1 MRNRIGGGPAALL
14 AAAIAIAVAAPGAL
28 AAGPVAGAAR
38 VGSAPGAQLLTLDLP
53 LRADTVGL
61 ARFAAA
67 VSDPSSPEYGLYEP
81 VAMLSRQ
88 FGATPAQRRH
98 VVSYLRSVGATDVSI
113 DVTGQFADATMPVA
127 TAARVFTTGL
137 ASFRL
142 DAAAGV
148 QRFVAPTA
156 AVHLPAALV
165 GSVTGVIG
173 LDTEPFQ
180 QPQPAPLP
188 APAATPGG
196 LRGLLSRWSSG
207 SPFAS
212 TAGADVN
219 LGSGYTPR
227 TGTPAGCPQAL
238 AQPNGF
244 TPNQY
249 RQAYDIGVNPA
260 VAGDGERVALVE
272 IDGFKLSDITTFAS
286 CFGLPAGNIKV
297 FHVGVHHNLKPS
309 FETTLDLEML
319 LASAH
324 GVYARGVSVYQ
335 SRPTGS
341 VVLRALTAPLRHPN
355 NRPDVISASLGIC
368 EPGLLATR
376 SVGRAGT
383 DAFNRT
389 LEVAAADGV
398 SVVSSAG
405 DSGST
410 SCVNPRSRI
419 GTPFRL
425 KAVSFPASSPWVTGV
440 GGTNVALNAG
450 NGIVRQV
457 VWNNSPGLPD
467 AGGGGYSRLFRR
479 PSYQRGFTRSRH
491 RVVPDVSMLADPYP
505 GYLIYCS
512 ARPGCVNSFNSD
524 PWTPFGGTSAGAPLL
539 AGSFALV
546 DAELRT
552 HGYPNLGFA
561 NPLLYKIARS
571 KLRHAVF
578 RDVRIGSND
587 VFAAKGR
594 GVGCCSAKRGFDAA
608 SGLGSV
614 NIGAL
619 MLAAAAETHRYAR
632 LTVHVPRQ
640 RHVLRSRAL
649 RVTVHFSRGCL
660 FVAYTRIRIKG
671 VRGRITAES
680 RLHLRRRRGRSTV
693 SIRLPRPA
701 RTKIRKAL
709 RHHDRVTAYL
719 YAAIV
724 DPTGKI
730 EHHTHGSK
738 LRIRR

>member
-1 MRNRIGGGPAALL
+1 
-14 AAAIAIAVAAPGAL
+14 
-28 AAGPVAGAAR
+28 
-38 VGSAPGAQLLTLDLP
+38 
-53 LRADTVGL
+53 L
-61 ARFAAA
+61 ARWSSSSAFA
-67 VSDPSSPEYGLYEP
+67 
-81 VAMLSRQ
+81 
-88 FGATPAQRRH
+88 
-98 VVSYLRSVGATDVSI
+98 
-113 DVTGQFADATMPVA
+113 A
-127 TAARVFTTGL
+127 TAA
-137 ASFRL
+137 
-142 DAAAGV
+142 
-148 QRFVAPTA
+148 TA
-156 AVHLPAALV
+156 A
-165 GSVTGVIG
+165 
-173 LDTEPFQ
+173 
-180 QPQPAPLP
+180 
-188 APAATPGG
+188 
-196 LRGLLSRWSSG
+196 
-207 SPFAS
+207 
-212 TAGADVN
+212 N
-219 LGSGYTPR
+219 LGSGYSPR

-249 RQAYDIGVNPA
+249 RQAYNIGVAPA
-260 VAGDGERVALVE
+260 VAGNGTGERVALVE
-272 IDGFKLSDITTFAS
+272 IDGFKPSDVTTFAS
-286 CFGLPAGNIKV
+286 CFGLPTGRIRV
-297 FHVGVHHNLKPS
+297 VHVGLRHNLTPS
-309 FETTLDLEML
+309 FESTLDLEML
-319 LASAH
+319 LASAP
-324 GVYARGVSVYQ
+324 GVYSRGVSVYQ

-368 EPGLLATR
+368 EPGLLATA

-398 SVVSSAG
+398 SVISSAG
-405 DSGST
+405 DAGST
-410 SCVNPRSRI
+410 ACLDPRSRI

-425 KAVSFPASSPWVTGV
+425 TAVSFPASSPWVTGV
-440 GGTNVALNAG
+440 GGTNFALTAG
-450 NGIVRQV
+450 NSIARQV
-457 VWNNSPGLPD
+457 VWNNAPTLPD

-479 PSYQRGFTRSRH
+479 PGYQRGFTRSRQ

-512 ARPGCVNSFNSD
+512 ARPGCLNRLNGN

-561 NPLLYKIARS
+561 NPLLYQIARS

-587 VFAAKGR
+587 VFGTKGR

-619 MLAAAAETHRYAR
+619 MLAAAVDTHPYAR
-632 LTVHVPRQ
+632 LTVRVPQQ
-640 RHVLRSRAL
+640 RHVVRARAV
-649 RVTVHFSRGCL
+649 RVTVHCSRACR
-660 FVAYTRIRIKG
+660 FVAYTRIRIQG
-671 VRGRITAES
+671 VKGRITAES
-680 RLHLRRRRGRSTV
+680 RQHVRHGRGRSSV
-693 SIRLPRPA
+693 SIRLPRRA
-701 RTKIRKAL
+701 RAKIAKAL
-709 RHHDRVTAYL
+709 RHHRRVTASV

-738 LRIRR
+738 LRIRGERAAAQAGLAFWQRTP